1 MRKQTLTGDKIIF
14 SIFKIIDKTNRNSV
28 IYTDVSDELD
38 DFTMPSYSLNNQI
51 EELVK
56 MTVKEQQPEQND
68 NTPKQI
74 DESAKGQNFFQD
86 NKNNKERKNTT
97 TWIKSRNFLSNI
109 AYVSKNREDLYNKI
123 FFDV

>member
-28 IYTDVSDELD
+28 IYIDVSDELD

-68 NTPKQI
+68 NTLKQI
-74 DESAKGQNFFQD
+74 DESAKGQNLFQD
-86 NKNNKERKNTT
+86 NKNNKERKKYNHMDQ
-97 TWIKSRNFLSNI
+97 IEELSVK
-109 AYVSKNREDLYNKI
+109 YSLRQQK
-123 FFDV
+123 

>member
-14 SIFKIIDKTNRNSV
+14 SIFKIIDKTNRNSL

-38 DFTMPSYSLNNQI
+38 DFTMLSYSLNNQI

-97 TWIKSRNFLSNI
+97 TWIKSRNFLSNV

>member
-28 IYTDVSDELD
+28 IYTDVIDELG